1 MMSEGKEKVSPMPGV
16 KFRLVDFEDRGICEV
31 TGQVMNGIRYRSEH
45 GHDGVLHWD
54 CWRSENLV
62 IVEPETALDGVGGEA
77 LGTPSPDPVEP
88 VREEGVVTLDDLPMS
103 DRLLRTITWN
113 KGPALGG
120 GGTNGIKDG
129 VSWWWDGDKLLLI
142 GGTRGGQ
149 IVDLVRVSA
158 DEHFLNFEDVE
169 TGENHDWSPEDI
181 WWWAKVEDD
190 MLPPAA
196 SYDVP
201 PAEHLNS

>member
-88 VREEGVVTLDDLPMS
+88 VREEGVVGHWVSVLHDMPAEKSSVLVWSSHHNQAMTCYHDSEVAEKRGDSGWILAHV
-103 DRLLRTITWN
+103 
-113 KGPALGG
+113 KGPEARRVILGV
-120 GGTNGIKDG
+120 TH
-129 VSWWWDGDKLLLI
+129 WC
-142 GGTRGGQ
+142 
-149 IVDLVRVSA
+149 
-158 DEHFLNFEDVE
+158 
-169 TGENHDWSPEDI
+169 GEINAP
-181 WWWAKVEDD
+181 
-190 MLPPAA
+190 M
-196 SYDVP
+196 
-201 PAEHLNS
+201 